1 MYLGHFPSGTSLR
14 SLNHYGQI
22 LNTKKFQRF
31 DYGSSGNTQHYN
43 QKTAPLINL
52 QNIKKVPIGMF
63 VGTSDQLATVEDN
76 RWAQTQISTIEFYKE
91 YTLGHMSFMIANDM
105 SYFNDVM
112 NMLKKHNPVKTQEP
126 EDPIN
131 MQ

>member
-1 MYLGHFPSGTSLR
+1 
-14 SLNHYGQI
+14 
-22 LNTKKFQRF
+22 
-31 DYGSSGNTQHYN
+31 
-43 QKTAPLINL
+43 
-52 QNIKKVPIGMF
+52 MF